1 MNETSR
7 FVRPLLEFLFPASSP
22 ETLTLIQTNSI
33 TQFPIILFGKEYYK
47 ELADQMA
54 EMVTQ
59 LTINPEDLQLVLI
72 TDSVDEAMQHIR
84 TYIQGNYKV
93 MPRKRLWWLLERR

>member
-1 MNETSR
+1 
-7 FVRPLLEFLFPASSP
+7 
-22 ETLTLIQTNSI
+22 
-33 TQFPIILFGKEYYK
+33 LFGKEYYK

-59 LTINPEDLQLVLI
+59 LTIKPEDLQLVLI

-93 MPRKRLWWLLERR
+93 IPRRRLWWLLERR